1 LVLFL
6 NFKLDCY
13 NTYLSFFDF
22 SHGLLLSKALKNKR
36 NIEGEVAQKEIV
48 RLRSKEFGL
57 RFDCEE
63 KEKSFKILEKYF
75 IES

>member
-1 LVLFL
+1 
-6 NFKLDCY
+6 
-13 NTYLSFFDF
+13 
-22 SHGLLLSKALKNKR
+22 LLLSKALKNKR